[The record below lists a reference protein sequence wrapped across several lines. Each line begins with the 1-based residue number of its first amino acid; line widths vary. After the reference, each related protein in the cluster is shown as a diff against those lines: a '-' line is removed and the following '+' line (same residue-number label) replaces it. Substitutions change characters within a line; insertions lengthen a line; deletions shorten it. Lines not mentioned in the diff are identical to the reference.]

1 MRIWKSLT
9 TCALVVLFAS
19 LVPGQDHKSSSAPR
33 VDGIERLG
41 TVNFPVS
48 CAAPVQPSFRR
59 AVALLHSFQYEI
71 AEKAFADV
79 ARNDPQCAMAYWGQA
94 LSLYHPLWDW
104 PEAATLKQGHSYV
117 EKAQE
122 LGAKTESERGY
133 ILAAAVFFQDAPGM
147 TVASRALAYSKALG
161 ELHQRYPEDHNA
173 AAFYALSLIAMPT
186 QTDAEETKNRVRAI
200 EILNQLFRQEPDH
213 PGVAHY
219 LIHATDT
226 PQLAHLGLDASR
238 RYAGIAPDSPHA
250 LHRPSHIF
258 TELGL
263 WQESIQSN
271 LASAAAAERI
281 TQSQSANDSD
291 DQMHALSFLE
301 YAYLQTG
308 HAANARRVIEQIK
321 SLPGASTQDIAEND
335 LMFREMY
342 IEETHQWKDA
352 GTLTLSP
359 DSYAMD
365 RVMAYKTRAIG
376 EARSGDVTKAHADIQ
391 NLQKAYDEMLARM
404 KAMGGSPPSGESV
417 SQLEAE
423 AWLAYT
429 SGKPDEAVAKM
440 KAAVDR
446 GGRSARMAGVP
457 GIPVSEMLGDLL
469 LELHRPAE
477 ALAAYASSLKDAPN
491 RFNSL
496 YGAARSAQL
505 AGNSAAAKHYDAEL
519 KQVCGAGADR
529 IELQQ

>member
-1 MRIWKSLT
+1 MRIWKNLA

-19 LVPGQDHKSSSAPR
+19 LVSGQDQKSSSALPA
-33 VDGIERLG
+33 DGIERLG
-41 TVNFPVS
+41 TVNFAVS
-48 CAAPVQPSFRR
+48 CAAPVQPFFSR

-104 PEAATLKQGHSYV
+104 PEAATLKQGHTYM

-122 LGAKTESERGY
+122 LGAKKESERGY
-133 ILAAAVFFQDAPGM
+133 IHAAAVFYQDAPDM
-147 TVASRALAYSKALG
+147 TVASRAVAYSKALG

-173 AAFYALSLIAMPT
+173 AAFYALSLIAMPA
-186 QTDAEETKNRVRAI
+186 QTDAEETKNRTQAI

-226 PQLAHLGLDASR
+226 PKLAHLGLDAAR

-250 LHRPSHIF
+250 LHMPSHIF

-281 TQSQSANDSD
+281 TKSQSANDSD

-301 YAYLQTG
+301 YSYLQTG
-308 HAANARRVIEQIK
+308 HAADARRVIERIK
-321 SLPGASTQDIAEND
+321 NLPGASPQDIAEND

-352 GTLTLSP
+352 GNLMLSP
-359 DSYAMD
+359 DSYAME

-376 EARSGDVTKAHADIQ
+376 AARSGDVAKARADIQ

-404 KAMGGSPPSGESV
+404 KAMGGSPPSGESA

-429 SGKPDEAVAKM
+429 SGKQDEAVTKM

-446 GGRSARMAGVP
+446 GGRSTRMAGVP

-477 ALAAYASSLKDAPN
+477 ALAAYESSLKDAPN

-505 AGNSAAAKHYDAEL
+505 AGNSVAAKRYDAEL

-529 IELQQ
+529 IELRQ